1 MISKELIEEIT
12 RIDRFRAGMLSP
24 KPPQPPV
31 QHAPAPVPETVAV
44 KPAVVATKPHPVGSK
59 RHQIFAALRMAVA
72 AKVNVFLVGPA
83 GSGKTTVAK
92 QVADSLGLR
101 FLFNGAIHSE
111 YKLTGFRDAQGRVH
125 RTAFREAFENGGLY
139 LFDEIDASQP
149 AALLAFNAALANGMF
164 DFPDCNVQ
172 AHPNFRCIAAANTW
186 GKGATMD
193 YVGRNALDAATMDR
207 FALLE
212 MRYDPSLERR
222 MAHLAANSHI
232 VLADVWLELVQM
244 TLTLCHEQDFRHI
257 VSPGAT
263 QQGLSLMAG
272 GLTAERATIM
282 VLRRGMEDASWDRI
296 QPSIQ
301 PLIQKVEAVR
311 QQLIDLAEAW
321 LELVQKT
328 RSLCHDHDFRH
339 IVSPRATQQGL
350 SLMVGGLT
358 AEGATIMVL
367 RRGMEDTSWGRIRP
381 SIHLLIQKVEAARQ
395 QATILAQKQ

>member
-12 RIDRFRAGMLSP
+12 RLDRARAAMHKP
-24 KPPQPPV
+24 KPPQPRI
-31 QHAPAPVPETVAV
+31 QPAPVPVLETVAA
-44 KPAVVATKPHPVGSK
+44 KPVVVATKPHPVGSK
-59 RHQIFAALRMAVA
+59 YHQIFDALRMAVA

-92 QVADSLGLR
+92 QVAHSLGLR
-101 FLFNGAIHSE
+101 FHFNGAIHSE

-125 RTAFREAFENGGLY
+125 RTAFRNAFECGGVY

-164 DFPDCNVQ
+164 DFPDRNVQ

-207 FALLE
+207 FAMLE
-212 MRYDPSLERR
+212 MRYDASLERR
-222 MAHLAANSHI
+222 MAHLASN
-232 VLADVWLELVQM
+232 DY
-244 TLTLCHEQDFRHI
+244 
-257 VSPGAT
+257 
-263 QQGLSLMAG
+263 
-272 GLTAERATIM
+272 
-282 VLRRGMEDASWDRI
+282 
-296 QPSIQ
+296 
-301 PLIQKVEAVR
+301 
-311 QQLIDLAEAW
+311 IDLAEAW

-328 RSLCHDHDFRH
+328 RSFCHEHDLRH

-350 SLMVGGLT
+350 SLMVGGIT

-381 SIHLLIQKVEAARQ
+381 RIHTLIEKAETIRQ
-395 QATILAQKQ
+395 EVLVRGATPLIPRNDLCSA

>member
-12 RIDRFRAGMLSP
+12 RLDRARAAMHKP
-24 KPPQPPV
+24 KPPQPRIQPAPV
-31 QHAPAPVPETVAV
+31 PVPETVAA
-44 KPAVVATKPHPVGSK
+44 KPVVVATKPHPFGSK
-59 RHQIFAALRMAVA
+59 YHQIFDALRMAVA

-92 QVADSLGLR
+92 QVAHSLGLR
-101 FLFNGAIHSE
+101 FHFNGAIHSE

-125 RTAFREAFENGGLY
+125 RTAFRNAFECGGVY

-164 DFPDCNVQ
+164 DFPDRNVQ

-207 FALLE
+207 FAMLE
-212 MRYDPSLERR
+212 MRYDASLERR
-222 MAHLAANSHI
+222 MAHLASN
-232 VLADVWLELVQM
+232 DY
-244 TLTLCHEQDFRHI
+244 
-257 VSPGAT
+257 
-263 QQGLSLMAG
+263 
-272 GLTAERATIM
+272 
-282 VLRRGMEDASWDRI
+282 
-296 QPSIQ
+296 
-301 PLIQKVEAVR
+301 
-311 QQLIDLAEAW
+311 IDLAEAW

-328 RSLCHDHDFRH
+328 RSLCHDHDLRH

-350 SLMVGGLT
+350 SLLVGGIT

-381 SIHLLIQKVEAARQ
+381 SIHPLVQKVEAARHLVVNS
-395 QATILAQKQ
+395 ALKQ

>member
-12 RIDRFRAGMLSP
+12 RLDRARAAMHKP
-24 KPPQPPV
+24 KPPQPRIQPAPV
-31 QHAPAPVPETVAV
+31 PVPETVAA
-44 KPAVVATKPHPVGSK
+44 KPVVIATKPHPVGSK
-59 RHQIFAALRMAVA
+59 YHQIFDALRMAVA

-92 QVADSLGLR
+92 QVAHSLGLR
-101 FLFNGAIHSE
+101 FHFNGAIHSE

-125 RTAFREAFENGGLY
+125 RTAFRNAFECGGVY

-164 DFPDCNVQ
+164 DFPDRNVQ

-207 FALLE
+207 FAMLE
-212 MRYDPSLERR
+212 MRYDASLERR
-222 MAHLAANSHI
+222 MAHLASN
-232 VLADVWLELVQM
+232 DY
-244 TLTLCHEQDFRHI
+244 
-257 VSPGAT
+257 
-263 QQGLSLMAG
+263 
-272 GLTAERATIM
+272 
-282 VLRRGMEDASWDRI
+282 
-296 QPSIQ
+296 
-301 PLIQKVEAVR
+301 
-311 QQLIDLAEAW
+311 IDLAEAW

-328 RSLCHDHDFRH
+328 RSLCHDHDLRH

-350 SLMVGGLT
+350 SLMVGGIT

-381 SIHLLIQKVEAARQ
+381 SIHPLIQKVEAARQ
-395 QATILAQKQ
+395 QGMSPAQKH

>member
-1 MISKELIEEIT
+1 MYSKELIEEIT
-12 RIDRFRAGMLSP
+12 RGDRNIASILAQNKA
-24 KPPQPPV
+24 KPNQPQEQAALVADV
-31 QHAPAPVPETVAV
+31 QVA
-44 KPAVVATKPHPVGSK
+44 KPAAAAPKARPVGSK
-59 RHQIFAALRMAVA
+59 RHQIFDALRMAVA

-92 QVADSLGLR
+92 QVAHSLGLR
-101 FLFNGAIHSE
+101 FHFNGAIHSE
-111 YKLTGFRDAQGRVH
+111 YKLTGFRDAQGKVH
-125 RTAFREAFENGGLY
+125 RTAFREAFEHGGLY

-164 DFPDCNVQ
+164 DFPDRNVQ

-207 FALLE
+207 FAMLE
-212 MRYDPSLERR
+212 MRYDASLERR
-222 MAHLAANSHI
+222 MAHLAS
-232 VLADVWLELVQM
+232 DDQ
-244 TLTLCHEQDFRHI
+244 
-257 VSPGAT
+257 
-263 QQGLSLMAG
+263 
-272 GLTAERATIM
+272 
-282 VLRRGMEDASWDRI
+282 
-296 QPSIQ
+296 
-301 PLIQKVEAVR
+301 
-311 QQLIDLAEAW
+311 IDLAEAW

-350 SLMVGGLT
+350 SLMVGGIT

-381 SIHLLIQKVEAARQ
+381 SIHALIQKVEAARQ
-395 QATILAQKQ
+395 LVMNPALKQ

>member
-31 QHAPAPVPETVAV
+31 QPTPAIEVQTT
-44 KPAVVATKPHPVGSK
+44 KPAASPPKPHPAGAK
-59 RHQIFAALRMAVA
+59 RHQIFKALRMAVA

-101 FLFNGAIHSE
+101 FHFNGAIHSE

-125 RTAFREAFENGGLY
+125 RTAFREAFENGGVY

-164 DFPDCNVQ
+164 DFPDRNVQ

-222 MAHLAANSHI
+222 MAHLAANSHM
-232 VLADVWLELVQM
+232 VLAEVWVELVQL
-244 TLTLCHEQDFRHI
+244 TLSLCHEHDFRHI
-257 VSPGAT
+257 VSPSAI

-272 GLTAERATIM
+272 GLTAEGATIM
-282 VLRRGMEDASWDRI
+282 VLRRGMEDASWGRI
-296 QPSIQ
+296 QPSIH
-301 PLIQKVEAVR
+301 PLIQKVEVVR
-311 QQLIDLAEAW
+311 QRLIDLAEAW

-328 RSLCHDHDFRH
+328 RSLCYDHDFRH

-350 SLMVGGLT
+350 SLMGGGLT

-381 SIHLLIQKVEAARQ
+381 SIYPLVLKVEAARQ
-395 QATILAQKQ
+395 LVMSPALKQ

>member
-12 RIDRFRAGMLSP
+12 RIDRFRAGMHSP
-24 KPPQPPV
+24 KPPQ
-31 QHAPAPVPETVAV
+31 APTQPVPATETLAA
-44 KPAVVATKPHPVGSK
+44 KSSVVTTKSHPVGSK
-59 RHQIFAALRMAVA
+59 RHQIFDALRMAMA

-92 QVADSLGLR
+92 QVAHSLGLR
-101 FLFNGAIHSE
+101 FHFNGAIHSE
-111 YKLTGFRDAQGRVH
+111 YKLTGFRDAQGKVH
-125 RTAFREAFENGGLY
+125 RTAFREAFEHGGLY

-164 DFPDCNVQ
+164 DFPDRTVH

-207 FALLE
+207 FAMLE
-212 MRYDPSLERR
+212 IRYDASLERR
-222 MAHLAANSHI
+222 MAHLASN
-232 VLADVWLELVQM
+232 DQ
-244 TLTLCHEQDFRHI
+244 
-257 VSPGAT
+257 
-263 QQGLSLMAG
+263 
-272 GLTAERATIM
+272 
-282 VLRRGMEDASWDRI
+282 
-296 QPSIQ
+296 
-301 PLIQKVEAVR
+301 
-311 QQLIDLAEAW
+311 IDLAEAW

-339 IVSPRATQQGL
+339 IISPRATQQGL
-350 SLMVGGLT
+350 SLMVGGIT

-381 SIHLLIQKVEAARQ
+381 SIHPLIQKVEEVRQ
-395 QATILAQKQ
+395 QMAILAQKL